1 MSLVRLP
8 LIWQSRTMGLFDRK
22 ISKAAI
28 SPAPAKAAAAGGFS
42 PGYSSSNVGVN
53 MIGQYYTYREGE
65 LRAAAVSIPALSR
78 SRDLLASVIGCMP
91 LRMYNEVWNEN
102 EEEMERKYIAP
113 RSWLRRPDPTVNY
126 NFLMS
131 WTFDDLYFF
140 GRAFWY
146 ITSRTA
152 DGYPASFTRLPA
164 GSVTTTDQSG
174 PVWFA
179 PSSQVYFQGGEIDP
193 ANLVQF
199 LSPTQGMV
207 YSSQAAIETALKIQE
222 ARNRNASSSIPAGIL
237 RQTGGEPLSAQELAD
252 LAAAFNAAR
261 ATNQTAALNEYL
273 SYEPTT
279 MSPDKMLLIESANYS
294 ALETGGR
301 IGNVPPYLLG
311 ISTGSYAYTSSQN
324 ARMDLLFF
332 GVKLYADAI
341 AETLSMNNILPNG
354 TFVSFDYESYLEE
367 NYLADTMENTQTVIE
382 DNSPEEM
389 PS

>member
-1 MSLVRLP
+1 MA
-8 LIWQSRTMGLFDRK
+8 IFNKTK
-22 ISKAAI
+22 KAAI
-28 SPAPAKAAAAGGFS
+28 SPAPAKAAAAGGFA

-91 LRMYNEVWNEN
+91 LRMYNEVWNED

-131 WTFDDLYFF
+131 WTFDDLYFY
-140 GRAFWY
+140 GRSFWY

-164 GSVTTTDQSG
+164 GSVTTTDMSSG
-174 PVWFA
+174 MWFA

-193 ANLVQF
+193 KNLVQF
-199 LSPTQGMV
+199 LSPTQGLV

-222 ARNRNASSSIPAGIL
+222 ARARNASSSIPAGVL
-237 RQTGGEPLSAQELAD
+237 KQTGGEPLSAQELAD
-252 LAAAFNAAR
+252 LASAFNAAR

-273 SYEPTT
+273 TYTETNST
-279 MSPDKMLLIESANYS
+279 PDKMLLIEASQYQ
-294 ALETGGR
+294 ALEMSR
-301 IGNVPPYLLG
+301 LANVPPYLVG
-311 ISTGSYAYTSSQN
+311 VATGAYSYQSSQQ
-324 ARMDLLFF
+324 ARADLYLF

-341 AETLSMNNILPNG
+341 AGALSMDNVLPRG
-354 TFVSFDYESYLEE
+354 TYVEFDADEYLEE
-367 NYLADTMENTQTVIE
+367 NFMADRMDDEEVVVRENTQ
-382 DNSPEEM
+382 EELAR
-389 PS
+389 